1 MTKRFKCKTQK
12 QPEVRIVVTLVQ
24 KPEVPGV
31 KILEM
36 SNVHEKYFI
45 HHQYKIRIWKV
56 ERKIVKLKSKS

>member
-36 SNVHEKYFI
+36 SNVHEKIFHPSSI
-45 HHQYKIRIWKV
+45 
-56 ERKIVKLKSKS
+56 